1 MTCHPGAP
9 AGCSHRRWTSPSSST
24 GRHPASSGCASWSPS
39 TARPRPTPPRRRSA
53 GPGATGTASGPTT
66 TTRRR
71 GPARWRSTSA
81 ATAGAACRG
90 RSGWRHVPTRWT
102 ARADDL
108 PDVDLQRALRALPVR
123 QREAV
128 VLHDWAD
135 LDIAGCAA
143 VMGVSPGSVKQH
155 LARVR
160 RRRGG
165 RPHHP
170 RRRRERG
177 GPGDHDGPADRS
189 GGPGRVRRCG
199 RRRPAGRRGGR
210 PAGRAARSTAVR
222 LRRPPGVGL
231 RSPADPAG
239 RGPRPSWRPPSCGP
253 SRRRR

>member
-1 MTCHPGAP
+1 MFTPQMDFTEFFDRTAP
-9 AGCSHRRWTSPSSST
+9 RLVRMCFLVTLDREAAADAAQEALSRAWRDWDRVGTDHND
-24 GRHPASSGCASWSPS
+24 PAAW
-39 TARPRPTPPRRRSA
+39 ARTVALDLCRN
-53 GPGATGTASGPTT
+53 
-66 TTRRR
+66 
-71 GPARWRSTSA
+71 RWRRLSRQGGLA
-81 ATAGAACRG
+81 ARAYTVDG
-90 RSGWRHVPTRWT
+90 
-102 ARADDL
+102 RADDL

-128 VLHDWAD
+128 VLHYWAD

-143 VMGVSPGSVKQH
+143 AMGVSPGSVKQH
-155 LARVR
+155 LARAR

-199 RRRPAGRRGGR
+199 RRGPAGRRGGR

-239 RGPRPSWRPPSCGP
+239 RGPGPSWRPPSCGP